1 MIVTS
6 YFHFHLMKEF
16 YIAQAQAQ
24 GLEIRFSNFPIM
36 VIGSHDFPCFF
47 LVENHVFPPIINNF
61 LPIIDRLP
69 WIATSE
75 ATSLCH
81 RLYNKHTC
89 REASPGLDAPRVAGS
104 FPNPT
109 SHRLPW
115 IATSEATS
123 LCHRLYNKHTCREA
137 SPGLDALRVAGSFPN
152 SPCEAR
158 WVRETSSHPRCVQ
171 SRTHRTCKYVW
182 FLSHAIS
189 VKSTE

>member
-6 YFHFHLMKEF
+6 YFTFTLIKEF
-16 YIAQAQAQ
+16 YIAQAQ

-89 REASPGLDAPRVAGS
+89 REV
-104 FPNPT
+104 
-109 SHRLPW
+109 
-115 IATSEATS
+115 
-123 LCHRLYNKHTCREA
+123 

-152 SPCEAR
+152 
-158 WVRETSSHPRCVQ
+158 PRCVQ

-189 VKSTE
+189 VKSTEEFYTHFSIYNFFFG